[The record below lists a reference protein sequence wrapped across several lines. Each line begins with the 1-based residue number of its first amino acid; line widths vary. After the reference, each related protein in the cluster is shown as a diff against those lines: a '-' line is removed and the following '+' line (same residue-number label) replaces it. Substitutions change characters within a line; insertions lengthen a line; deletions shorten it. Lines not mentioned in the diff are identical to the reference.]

1 MNMQI
6 ALRHA
11 HTINPSRFWRL
22 VPWLGFALLAAGML
36 QLLWPPVAGSDNTT
50 SATPIAPLVHW
61 SDADHDWLLVVDQ
74 ASGELVVYDA
84 NDGRPLRRLGT
95 ANGVGPIETI
105 TREGDWLVT
114 TSEHRQGLQ
123 ILSLPGLQPVIGRRG
138 GAAGN
143 GE

>member
-11 HTINPSRFWRL
+11 HTISPPRFWRL

-36 QLLWPPVAGSDNTT
+36 QLLWPPVTGSDNTT
-50 SATPIAPLVHW
+50 SVTPIAPLVHW

-84 NDGRPLRRLGT
+84 NDGRPLERLG
-95 ANGVGPIETI
+95 ADDGLPDVHSIAQLGSLL
-105 TREGDWLVT
+105 LVT
-114 TSEHRQGLQ
+114 DRQRSTLRLLKLPQLQ
-123 ILSLPGLQPVIGRRG
+123 QVAFDPR
-138 GAAGN
+138 
-143 GE
+143 

>member
-11 HTINPSRFWRL
+11 HTISPSRCWRL
-22 VPWLGFALLAAGML
+22 VPWFGFALLAAGVL
-36 QLLWPPVAGSDNTT
+36 QLLWPPITGDNTT
-50 SATPIAPLVHW
+50 SVAPLVHW

-74 ASGELVVYDA
+74 ASGELLVYDA
-84 NDGRPLRRLGT
+84 NDGRPLRRLGA
-95 ANGVGPIETI
+95 ANGVAPIETI

-114 TSEHRQGLQ
+114 TSERRPGLQ

-138 GAAGN
+138 DAAGN

>member
-1 MNMQI
+1 
-6 ALRHA
+6 
-11 HTINPSRFWRL
+11 
-22 VPWLGFALLAAGML
+22 ML
-36 QLLWPPVAGSDNTT
+36 QLLWPPVDGSYNTT
-50 SATPIAPLVHW
+50 SATPIAPLVQW

-84 NDGRPLRRLGT
+84 NDGRPLRRLGA

-105 TREGDWLVT
+105 TREGDWLVI
-114 TSEHRQGLQ
+114 TSERRQGLQ